1 MVAKERVAGGTG
13 QHDGVLPLYAEH
25 VVYEAEKADYGT
37 ADIIHFMVDDTLIK
51 EH

>member
-37 ADIIHFMVDDTLIK
+37 VDIKYVLSICNKYHK
-51 EH
+51 